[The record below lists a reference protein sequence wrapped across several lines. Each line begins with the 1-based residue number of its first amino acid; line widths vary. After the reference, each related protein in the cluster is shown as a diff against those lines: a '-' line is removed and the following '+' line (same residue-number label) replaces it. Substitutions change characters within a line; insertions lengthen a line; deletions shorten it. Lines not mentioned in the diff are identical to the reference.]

1 MSRALTITVG
11 LLLAAILGMGAYL
24 YNLRRNEQA
33 RALNTPDTR
42 PITAP
47 VTGPASRVTF
57 YLAHDDAGVVR
68 PEEVS
73 IALPADDPAQ
83 RAREILHAL
92 LGEYVK
98 RPAPHELASGADVKD
113 VFLVSG
119 NTAVVDTTPA
129 FADGHPSGVLVETL
143 TVVSL
148 VKTLTANLPGVSRV
162 KILVDGKERETLA
175 GHADL
180 DCFYDAA
187 TLEQI
192 LERTSQ

>member
-1 MSRALTITVG
+1 MTRALTITAG

-33 RALNTPDTR
+33 RASNTPDTR
-42 PITAP
+42 PISAP
-47 VTGPASRVTF
+47 VTGPASRVTL
-57 YLAHDDAGVVR
+57 YLAHDDPGVVR
-68 PEEVS
+68 AEEVS
-73 IALPADDPAQ
+73 IALPVDDPAQ

-92 LGEYVK
+92 IGEYVK
-98 RPAPHELASGADVKD
+98 RPSSHELAAGADVKD

-180 DCFYDAA
+180 ECFHDAV
-187 TLEQI
+187 TLEQL
-192 LERTSQ
+192 LEQRPQ

>member
-1 MSRALTITVG
+1 MTRALTITVG
-11 LLLAAILGMGAYL
+11 LLLAAILGMGGYL

-42 PITAP
+42 PISAP
-47 VTGPASRVTF
+47 VTGPASRVTL
-57 YLAHDDAGVVR
+57 YVAHDDPGVVQ

-92 LGEYVK
+92 IGEYVK
-98 RPAPHELASGADVKD
+98 RPSSHELAAGADVKD
-113 VFLVSG
+113 VFLASE

-143 TVVSL
+143 TVASL
-148 VKTLTANLPGVSRV
+148 VKTLTANFPGVSRV

-180 DCFYDAA
+180 ECFYDSV
-187 TLEQI
+187 TLEQL
-192 LERTSQ
+192 LEHQPQ